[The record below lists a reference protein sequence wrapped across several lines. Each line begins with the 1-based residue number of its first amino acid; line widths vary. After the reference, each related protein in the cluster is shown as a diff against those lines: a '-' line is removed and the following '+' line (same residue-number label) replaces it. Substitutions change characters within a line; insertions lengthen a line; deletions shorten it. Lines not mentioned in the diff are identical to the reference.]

1 MNVIFEK
8 LNAMGA
14 LKGGFLLCLGFAS
27 SLVFAL
33 NKDEF
38 ALEIP
43 LKNPEASQ
51 GSKALLSVDLPMEVY
66 RATRRPGLADVRVVN
81 AAAEAVPYALNR
93 PSAIQEQ
100 PVFKYVALL
109 PFYGPLENTISGNA
123 EITLSKKGDDVS
135 LTISPAAT
143 KQGNGRVLNAYYADL
158 KADVDPNATA
168 KRVLQSIHLKLSG
181 SADVLPDLNASMTI
195 ESSDDLKTW
204 RELRRGASIFRLS
217 RGTQVLSNLS
227 IDIGAEVGRYLRVT
241 SAGKLESLPMTEIA
255 LQFTGNSKQPLAQV
269 VNLVG
274 VTAPKPAKNTFH
286 YDAGVSLPITR
297 FNLKFADLN
306 TIAPVKVSARQ
317 LLTQPWELLKT
328 ETLYRMSLGVNS
340 TSGSVTANNE
350 DEGRNTDISFSG
362 GAKEYRYWQVEI
374 DERAGEF
381 GARIPSLQL
390 GFIPVSLVFAAR
402 GAAPFSLLAGNAQ
415 IQSQALDMAALVPL
429 DAAGRSMEVGKVT
442 LDLTRA
448 TSRPGLG
455 EKVVDTSA
463 EDRKKW
469 ILWASLVLGVGG
481 LGFFASRL
489 LKEPKK

>member
-1 MNVIFEK
+1 MNVILEK
-8 LNAMGA
+8 LYAAGVV
-14 LKGGFLLCLGFAS
+14 KSGLLFCLSFAS
-27 SLVFAL
+27 ALVFAL

-43 LKNPEASQ
+43 LRNPDASQ
-51 GSKALLSVDLPMEVY
+51 GSKALLAVDLPMEVY

-93 PSAIQEQ
+93 PSAAQEQ
-100 PVFKYVALL
+100 PVFTSVSLL
-109 PFYGPLENTISGNA
+109 PFYGALENTTSGNG
-123 EITLSKKGDDVS
+123 EMTLSKKGDDVS
-135 LTISPAAT
+135 LTISPSAS

-158 KADVDPNATA
+158 KADGDTNTA
-168 KRVLQSIHLKLSG
+168 SKRLLQAINLKLT
-181 SADVLPDLNASMTI
+181 SAGGVLPDLNASITI
-195 ESSDDLKTW
+195 DTSDDLKNW
-204 RELRRGASIFRLS
+204 RELRRAASVFRLS
-217 RGTQVLSNLS
+217 RGMQVLSNLS
-227 IDIGAEVGRYLRVT
+227 VDIGAEVGRYLRVT
-241 SAGKLESLPMTEIA
+241 SAGKLESLPMSEIG
-255 LQFTGNSKQPLAQV
+255 LQFTGNAKQPLAQV

-274 VTAPKPAKNTFH
+274 VTAPKPAKNIFH
-286 YDAGVSLPITR
+286 YDAGASLPITR

-306 TIAPVKVSARQ
+306 TIAPVKISARQ
-317 LLTQPWELLKT
+317 LVTQPWDLLKT

-340 TSGSVTANNE
+340 TSGGVTAS
-350 DEGRNTDISFSG
+350 DEGRNADISFTG

-381 GARIPSLQL
+381 GARIPNLQL
-390 GFIPVSLVFAAR
+390 SFIPVSLVFAAR

-429 DAAGRSMEVGKVT
+429 DTAGRSMEVGKVT
-442 LDLTRA
+442 LDLAQT

-455 EKVVDTSA
+455 EKVVDTSS